1 MTGPTEPGNTVK
13 RRRNP
18 AALLVLP
25 GVVYLVI
32 AFVAVVAL
40 LISYSVRVERTSVL
54 FAPVDLTTWSTA
66 LGDSYLWSTVGTTLR
81 LGLIVSL
88 ITVVIA
94 YPLAWCVQTMKRGWA
109 AAAMLFVVFSPILVS
124 VVVRSYG
131 WQLLLRTGGP
141 FGDTFDSWLYHEP
154 GVILALVHVELPF
167 AVFPILSSI
176 RTIPAEYTEAAADLG
191 ASAAQR
197 FRKVLL
203 PLTAPGLLSALQLVF
218 TLTISA
224 FATPALLGGGRVTVL
239 AQTIYQNIQLLA
251 WPLAAVQAVILLVL
265 TLIVLSL
272 FAAVTR
278 LIGGG
283 VR

>member
-1 MTGPTEPGNTVK
+1 MT
-13 RRRNP
+13 RRRNR
-18 AALLVLP
+18 ATLLVLP
-25 GVVYLVI
+25 GVVYLAI
-32 AFVAVVAL
+32 AFLTVVAL
-40 LISYSVRVERTSVL
+40 LVSYSVRVEKTAVL
-54 FAPVDLTTWSTA
+54 LAPFDLTTWSTA

-94 YPLAWCVQTMKRGWA
+94 YPLAWCVHTMKRGWA

-131 WQLLLRTGGP
+131 WQLLLRPGGP
-141 FGDTFDSWLYHEP
+141 LGETFDGWLYHEP

-167 AVFPILSSI
+167 AVFPILSSL
-176 RTIPAEYTEAAADLG
+176 RGIPPEYTEAAADLG
-191 ASAAQR
+191 AGARQR
-197 FRKVLL
+197 FTRVLL
-203 PLTAPGLLSALQLVF
+203 PLTAPGLLSAMQLVF

-265 TLIVLSL
+265 TLIVLTAFGL
-272 FAAVTR
+272 VTR
-278 LIGGG
+278 LIAGGA
-283 VR
+283 R

>member
-1 MTGPTEPGNTVK
+1 MS

-25 GVVYLVI
+25 GVLYLAI
-32 AFVAVVAL
+32 AFVTVVAL
-40 LISYSVRVERTSVL
+40 LISYSLRVERTSVL
-54 FAPVDLTTWSTA
+54 FAPFDLGTWSAA
-66 LGDSYLWSTVGTTLR
+66 LGDSYLWSTIGTTLR
-81 LGLIVSL
+81 LGLVVSL
-88 ITVVIA
+88 ITVLIA
-94 YPLAWCVQTMKRGWA
+94 YPLAWCIHTMRRGWA
-109 AAAMLFVVFSPILVS
+109 VAAMLFVVFSPILVS

-131 WQLLLRTGGP
+131 WQLLLRPGGP
-141 FGDTFDSWLYHEP
+141 FGSTFDGWLYHQP

-176 RTIPAEYTEAAADLG
+176 RTIPPEYAEAAADLG
-191 ASAAQR
+191 AGAWHR
-197 FRKVLL
+197 FRRVLL
-203 PLTAPGLLSALQLVF
+203 PLTAPGLLSAVQLVF

-251 WPLAAVQAVILLVL
+251 WPLAAVQAVILLVI

-272 FAAVTR
+272 FALVAR
-278 LIGGG
+278 LISGKGA